1 MLQGLLGDMSP
12 SVLSAAVFAFTELCP
27 DQLDLLHTHYHR
39 MVRTTAPESRH
50 LLSPAEAEPAAPC
63 SAVPP

>member
-1 MLQGLLGDMSP
+1 MLAVLQGLLGDMSP

-50 LLSPAEAEPAAPC
+50 PAWPRRGRARSP
-63 SAVPP
+63 

>member
-1 MLQGLLGDMSP
+1 MLAVLQGLLGDMSP

-39 MVRTTAPESRH
+39 MVRALRG
-50 LLSPAEAEPAAPC
+50 PAEAEPAAPD